1 MLQLSCEVRLCELI
15 VNLNDL
21 LYGVSCTVATLLN
34 CGMLSCIGYDID
46 DKRNHDN
53 CQIHGVLKP
62 LDETLGIDCISKRC
76 TKIPVP
82 KQLRVK
88 LSSIKDAGLGV
99 FATEV
104 IPKNTKMGPYKG
116 VILQE
121 NEITPNTDCSYL
133 WEVCTM

>member
-1 MLQLSCEVRLCELI
+1 M
-15 VNLNDL
+15 
-21 LYGVSCTVATLLN
+21 
-34 CGMLSCIGYDID
+34 SCIGCDID
-46 DKRNHDN
+46 NKQSHED

-62 LDETLGIDCISKRC
+62 LDESLGLDYISKRC

-104 IPKNTKMGPYKG
+104 IPKDTKMGPYKG

-121 NEITPNTDCSYL
+121 SEITPNTDCSYL
-133 WEVCTM
+133 WEVHI